1 MARTINEIYNEMIAE
16 KQSNAVLN
24 DLQPNIDSGQKL
36 LSDLTTSSK
45 VAIWRL
51 YFYVVAVCV
60 WSHEKLFDEYSA
72 EIEKRAN
79 ELITGTLRWY
89 TEQSKLFQYGDSLIW
104 DQSTQKYKYPD
115 GSTGEKIVSQ
125 ASTIE
130 TSTQVRIKIAKNDGS
145 GGLEPLSDTE
155 ETSFKTYINKIK
167 FAGTNVQITNIESDK
182 LRLKLNIFYN
192 PLILTSTGESILNPG
207 VFPVSDAIVQY
218 IQFLPFDGKFNK
230 TELIDA
236 VQVVDGVI
244 DPQLLISKARSGNKP
259 LTNTGQ
265 NYTANAG
272 YLEIDPGFPLDDPA
286 VLVFKPV
293 IK

>member
-1 MARTINEIYNEMIAE
+1 M
-16 KQSNAVLN
+16 
-24 DLQPNIDSGQKL
+24 
-36 LSDLTTSSK
+36 
-45 VAIWRL
+45 
-51 YFYVVAVCV
+51 
-60 WSHEKLFDEYSA
+60 FDVYSQ
-72 EIEKRAN
+72 EIEQKAN

-89 TEQSKLFQYGDSLIW
+89 TNQSKLFQYGDFLIW
-104 DQSTQKYKYPD
+104 DENLQKFKYPD

-155 ETSFKTYINKIK
+155 ETAFKTYINKIK

-218 IQFLPFDGKFNK
+218 IQFLPFDGTFNK
-230 TELIDA
+230 NELIDA
-236 VQVVDGVI
+236 IQVVDGVI
-244 DPQLLISKARSGNKP
+244 DPQLLISKARSGNQP
-259 LTNTGQ
+259 LKNTGQ

-272 YLEIDPGFPLDDPA
+272 YLEIDPNFPLDDA
-286 VLVFKPV
+286 SVLVFKAV
-293 IK
+293 VK

>member
-16 KQSNAVLN
+16 KESNAVLN

-60 WSHEKLFDEYSA
+60 WSHEKLFDKFSE

-89 TEQSKLFQYGDSLIW
+89 TEQSKAFQYGDQLVWNESI
-104 DQSTQKYKYPD
+104 QKFQYPD
-115 GSTGEKIVSQ
+115 GSTGEKKVSQ

-155 ETSFKTYINKIK
+155 ETAFKTYINKIK
-167 FAGTNVQITNIESDK
+167 FAGTNVQITNIEPDK
-182 LRLKLNIFYN
+182 LKLIINIFYN

-207 VFPVSDAIVQY
+207 VFPVSDAIKKY
-218 IQFLPFDGKFNK
+218 IQFLPFDGNFNK
-230 TELIDA
+230 NEFIDA
-236 VQVVDGVI
+236 IQIVDGVI
-244 DPQLLISKARSGNKP
+244 DPELLESKARSGNEP
-259 LTNTGQ
+259 FIDTGQ

-272 YLEIDPGFPLDDPA
+272 YLEIDPSFPLDDPS
-286 VLVFKPV
+286 VLIFKPV